1 MLFSSL
7 AFIFAFLP
15 LTLGSVVLGR
25 HLFGPAGARTALTI
39 ASLVFY
45 GLWGWKLLIVLVGL
59 ATFNYAVSRSLVA
72 APKAARGR
80 TLVLGVVTNLLVLG
94 VFKYANF
101 FLENVSAV
109 TGHSFSLAHIALP
122 VGISF
127 FTFQQIGYLVAVAN
141 GIKPAES
148 FRDYLLFVSCFP
160 YVTAGPI
167 LAPRELFSQRDEVGN
182 VSAQRFAVGI
192 TVFAIGLFKKGI
204 IAEAFA
210 PYANQLFEMPR
221 HGLVPGGLDAW
232 AGSWAYTLQL
242 YFDFSGY
249 SDIALGLGVML
260 GLRLPINFNSPLR
273 ARSAIEFWQRWHI
286 TLTRFLT
293 NYLFMPISVNQR
305 RKVAARKSSRFVSF
319 LRAYGLPVMV
329 TFVLAGLWHGASWTF
344 VVFGAWWGIALSIN
358 HGWRQAHL
366 PKPPVALAW
375 LLTAAAITI
384 GMVLFRAPDL
394 HTATAILGSLVRFD
408 LTPQL
413 AISSIAALAIP
424 VTALCLFAPNT
435 SQIMDGWEVSGDP
448 SPKFTGP
455 RIFSWRWSLRG
466 QGLAFT
472 VFILFALVMA
482 GEQSSTF
489 LYYQF

>member
-15 LTLGSVVLGR
+15 LALGSVVVCR
-25 HLFGPAGARTALTI
+25 HLFGPGGARTALTI

-59 ATFNYAVSRSLVA
+59 ATFNHALSRWLVA
-72 APKAARGR
+72 PPKAARGSK
-80 TLVLGVVTNLLVLG
+80 LVLGVVTNLLVLG

-167 LAPRELFSQRDEVGN
+167 LAPRELFSQRDEVGK
-182 VSAQRFAVGI
+182 VSAQRLAVGI

-204 IAEAFA
+204 VAEAFA

-221 HGLVPGGLDAW
+221 HGLVPSGLDAW

-273 ARSAIEFWQRWHI
+273 ATSAIEFWQRWHI

-293 NYLFMPISVNQR
+293 NHLFMPISVKQK
-305 RKVAARKSSRFVSF
+305 RKVAAKKSSRLVSF

-344 VVFGAWWGIALSIN
+344 VLFGTWWGIALFIN

-375 LLTAAAITI
+375 LMTATAITI

-394 HTATAILGSLVRFD
+394 HTAAAVLGSLVRFD

-413 AISSIAALAIP
+413 AISSIAALAVP
-424 VTALCLFAPNT
+424 VTALCLLAPNT
-435 SQIMDGWEVSGDP
+435 PQIMDGWEVSGDP
-448 SPKFTGP
+448 APKFTGP
-455 RIFSWRWSLRG
+455 RILQWRWSLRG
-466 QGLAFT
+466 QGLVFT
-472 VFILFALVMA
+472 VFIVFALVMA

>member
-15 LTLGSVVLGR
+15 VTLGGVVIAR
-25 HLFGPAGARTALTI
+25 QLFGADGARMALTI

-45 GLWGWKLLIVLVGL
+45 GLWGWKLLPILVVV
-59 ATFNYAVSRSLVA
+59 ATFNYALSRSLVA
-72 APKAARGR
+72 GPKPARSHK
-80 TLVLGVVTNLLVLG
+80 LVLGVAANLLVLG
-94 VFKYANF
+94 VFKYTNF
-101 FLENVSAV
+101 FLENISAL

-141 GIKPAES
+141 GIKPAEN
-148 FRDYLLFVSCFP
+148 FRDYLLFVSCFA

-182 VSAQRFAVGI
+182 VSAQRLAVGI

-204 IAEAFA
+204 VAEAFA
-210 PYANQLFEMPR
+210 PYANQLFEMPH

-249 SDIALGLGVML
+249 SDIALGLGVLL

-273 ARSAIEFWQRWHI
+273 ATSPIEFWQRWHI

-293 NYLFMPISVNQR
+293 NHLFLPISVKQK
-305 RKVAARKSSRFVSF
+305 RKVAANKSGRFVSI
-319 LRAYGLPVMV
+319 LRSYGLPVMV
-329 TFVLAGLWHGASWTF
+329 TFVLAGLWHGANWTF
-344 VVFGAWWGIALSIN
+344 VLFGAWWGIALFIN
-358 HGWRQAHL
+358 HAWRQLHL

-375 LLTAAAITI
+375 LMTAAAITI

-394 HTATAILGSLVRFD
+394 DTATVVLGSLVRFD
-408 LTPQL
+408 LAPQL
-413 AISSIAALAIP
+413 AIASVAALAVP
-424 VTALCLFAPNT
+424 VTVLCLLAPNT
-435 SQIMDGWEVSGDP
+435 HQIMDGWGVSREP
-448 SPKFTGP
+448 IPKFTGP
-455 RIFSWRWSLRG
+455 RILQWRWNLRA

-472 VFILFALVMA
+472 VFIVFMLVMA

>member
-7 AFIFAFLP
+7 AFIFGFLP
-15 LTLGSVVLGR
+15 LTLGAVVVAR
-25 HLFGPAGARTALTI
+25 HWFGPGGARTALTI

-45 GLWGWKLLIVLVGL
+45 GLWGWKLLSVLVGL
-59 ATFNYAVSRSLVA
+59 AAFNYAWSRWLVA
-72 APKAARGR
+72 SSKATRGGK
-80 TLVLGVVTNLLVLG
+80 LVLGIATNLLVLG
-94 VFKYANF
+94 IFKYANF
-101 FLENVSAV
+101 FLENVNAV
-109 TGHSFSLAHIALP
+109 TGHSFSLAHIVLP

-127 FTFQQIGYLVAVAN
+127 YTFQQIGYLVAIAN
-141 GIKPAES
+141 GTKPAES
-148 FRDYLLFVSCFP
+148 FRDYLLFVSCFA

-182 VSAQRFAVGI
+182 VSAERFAVGI

-221 HGLVPGGLDAW
+221 HGLAPGALDAW
-232 AGSWAYTLQL
+232 AGAWAYTLQL

-273 ARSAIEFWQRWHI
+273 ATSAIEFWQRWHI

-293 NYLFMPISVNQR
+293 NYLFMPISVRQR
-305 RKVAARKSSRFVSF
+305 RKVAARKSGRFVSF
-319 LRAYGLPVMV
+319 LRAYGMPVMV

-344 VVFGAWWGIALSIN
+344 VLFGAWWGVALSVN

-366 PKPPVALAW
+366 PKPPVVLAW
-375 LLTAAAITI
+375 LMTAAAVAI

-394 HTATAILGSLVRFD
+394 HAAAAILGSLVRFD
-408 LTPQL
+408 LAPQL
-413 AISSIAALAIP
+413 AISSVALLAVP
-424 VTALCLFAPNT
+424 VTALCLLAPST
-435 SQIMDGWEVSGDP
+435 LQIMDGWAVSSDP
-448 SPKFTGP
+448 TPKFTGP
-455 RIFSWRWSLRG
+455 TILQWRWSLRG
-466 QGLAFT
+466 IGLAFT
-472 VFILFALVMA
+472 AFIIFALVMA